1 MKYSRL
7 HSYRSYGDPPRSD
20 SGGLEFGSVATVN
33 SSIYIYTYIHN
44 YIYILVS
51 QVKPRDTNVPSG
63 IISISQIKINIVITQ
78 ETYCKYTHKLSDR
91 P

>member
-33 SSIYIYTYIHN
+33 SSIYIFI
-44 YIYILVS
+44 YIYLCMCVCILVKS
-51 QVKPRDTNVPSG
+51 KVFFIEFTVATLSNFSTLPTLRVRH
-63 IISISQIKINIVITQ
+63 II
-78 ETYCKYTHKLSDR
+78 
-91 P
+91 